1 MEEPTHKHSPPS
13 TGDNDVVDAT
23 VVPTTPL
30 LAFLERLQETALQT
44 LGKKGFDAKYYI
56 DVSLKS
62 DLSSAQK
69 AFDELPK
76 RSRPNGSVAVP
87 VEDFEKF
94 VTEYLEPAGS
104 DLVAHEPVDFV
115 AEPDGFLPK
124 VENPEVRAWA
134 LEVHSLWKILIR
146 KVSDGVGEHP
156 ERHTLLPLPEP
167 MLIPGSRFLEVY
179 YWDSYWAIR
188 GLMVSKMYETAK
200 SIVTNLIYLLD
211 TYGHV
216 LNGARA
222 YYTNRSEPPLLSA
235 MVSEIYNR
243 TGDLEFARKS
253 LPALIKEHK
262 FWTTGKHIVTVHD
275 AQGAKYSLSRY
286 FAMWNKPRPESG
298 TIDKKAAAKISDN
311 GPGKQLFYREVASTA
326 ESGWDFS
333 TRWMRD
339 ISDYTTLST
348 TSILPVDLNTYLLK
362 LELDIALLANVTGEE
377 TVAKSFSEASQ
388 IRKKAIESVFW
399 NAEKGQWFDYWLN
412 DDGSSSKECQPHI
425 CQIANQN
432 QNAFASNYAPLWID
446 LFHSDTAL
454 AEQVTASLESSGLVL
469 AAGIATSLT
478 NSGQQWD
485 FPNGWPPLQHQIV
498 EGLVRSG
505 SEKAKELAEEIA
517 VRWINS
523 NYAVYKKTGAMHEK
537 LDVRACGE
545 FGGGGELVLDGQMEL
560 CWLSWRSSVGLV
572 TGRSAVDSSVS
583 AFPVMIGL
591 LGVVIL
597 ALRAGEAKKD
607 WRTRKKVAVVWAD
620 RQIRLSVVLSSDF
633 PGGVAVD
640 GSGLFFKAAEWIMM
654 ARFVYTKVAGA
665 MTFFMPGLL
674 MEFDYRIAAADEVSL
689 VALGPIGPG
698 LFLCSLFCRPA
709 STLIFTITMANHH
722 LHFLFLLLLP
732 SLFWLP
738 ISAAESSSSCG
749 GHQGPVVPITPL
761 LSFLVRVQETAL
773 QTLGGR
779 NFDPKFYVDVS
790 LRFNLSHTQKVFD
803 DLPRRRDGS
812 VSVQEFQRFVA
823 GYLESA
829 GNGLVLHQPVDFVA
843 EPEGFLPK
851 VKNAKVRAWAL
862 EVHSLWRNLS
872 RKVSDEVRESPDL
885 HTLLP
890 LPEPVVIPGSRFR
903 EVYYWDSYWV
913 IRGLLASKMYD
924 TAKSIVT
931 NLIYLL
937 DTYGH
942 VLNGAR
948 SYYTNRSQPPLLS
961 AMVYEIYNRTGDV
974 KFARKALPAL
984 IKEHEFWTSG
994 EHKITVQDGQAA
1006 KHSLSRYYAKWNKPR
1021 PESATIDRDSAANIS
1036 DSCEKQDFYREVAS
1050 TAESGWDFSTRWMR
1064 NTSDFTTLSTT
1075 SILPVDLNTYLL
1087 KLELDI
1093 AFLAKATANRTVA
1106 RRFTKASE
1114 ARIQAIKS
1122 VFWNAKKGQWFDYWL
1137 NHGSAHKTQK
1147 GNHQNQNAFAS
1158 NFVPLWI
1165 DQFHSGQQSFG
1176 GACPEK
1182 LQKLRPYSCYWN
1194 RHFPNK
1200 LRTTMVTRDF
1210 PNGWAPLQHVVV
1222 EGLARSG
1229 SSKAKALAEEIAVRW
1244 INSNYI
1250 VYNNTGAM
1258 HEKLDVEAC
1267 GEFGGGG
1274 EYVPQT
1280 GFGWTNGVV
1289 LAFLEEF
1296 GWPQDRKLG
1305 C

>member
-1 MEEPTHKHSPPS
+1 
-13 TGDNDVVDAT
+13 
-23 VVPTTPL
+23 
-30 LAFLERLQETALQT
+30 
-44 LGKKGFDAKYYI
+44 
-56 DVSLKS
+56 
-62 DLSSAQK
+62 
-69 AFDELPK
+69 
-76 RSRPNGSVAVP
+76 
-87 VEDFEKF
+87 
-94 VTEYLEPAGS
+94 
-104 DLVAHEPVDFV
+104 
-115 AEPDGFLPK
+115 
-124 VENPEVRAWA
+124 
-134 LEVHSLWKILIR
+134 
-146 KVSDGVGEHP
+146 
-156 ERHTLLPLPEP
+156 
-167 MLIPGSRFLEVY
+167 
-179 YWDSYWAIR
+179 
-188 GLMVSKMYETAK
+188 
-200 SIVTNLIYLLD
+200 
-211 TYGHV
+211 
-216 LNGARA
+216 
-222 YYTNRSEPPLLSA
+222 
-235 MVSEIYNR
+235 
-243 TGDLEFARKS
+243 
-253 LPALIKEHK
+253 
-262 FWTTGKHIVTVHD
+262 
-275 AQGAKYSLSRY
+275 
-286 FAMWNKPRPESG
+286 
-298 TIDKKAAAKISDN
+298 
-311 GPGKQLFYREVASTA
+311 
-326 ESGWDFS
+326 
-333 TRWMRD
+333 
-339 ISDYTTLST
+339 
-348 TSILPVDLNTYLLK
+348 
-362 LELDIALLANVTGEE
+362 
-377 TVAKSFSEASQ
+377 
-388 IRKKAIESVFW
+388 
-399 NAEKGQWFDYWLN
+399 
-412 DDGSSSKECQPHI
+412 
-425 CQIANQN
+425 
-432 QNAFASNYAPLWID
+432 
-446 LFHSDTAL
+446 
-454 AEQVTASLESSGLVL
+454 
-469 AAGIATSLT
+469 
-478 NSGQQWD
+478 
-485 FPNGWPPLQHQIV
+485 
-498 EGLVRSG
+498 
-505 SEKAKELAEEIA
+505 
-517 VRWINS
+517 
-523 NYAVYKKTGAMHEK
+523 
-537 LDVRACGE
+537 
-545 FGGGGELVLDGQMEL
+545 
-560 CWLSWRSSVGLV
+560 
-572 TGRSAVDSSVS
+572 
-583 AFPVMIGL
+583 
-591 LGVVIL
+591 
-597 ALRAGEAKKD
+597 
-607 WRTRKKVAVVWAD
+607 
-620 RQIRLSVVLSSDF
+620 
-633 PGGVAVD
+633 
-640 GSGLFFKAAEWIMM
+640 
-654 ARFVYTKVAGA
+654 
-665 MTFFMPGLL
+665 
-674 MEFDYRIAAADEVSL
+674 
-689 VALGPIGPG
+689 
-698 LFLCSLFCRPA
+698 
-709 STLIFTITMANHH
+709 MANNH

-773 QTLGGR
+773 QTFGGR

-1137 NHGSAHKTQK
+1137 NHGSAPAHKGFSSKTQK

-1165 DQFHSGQQSFG
+1165 DQFHSDKALVERVLKSFKSSGLIRATGIATSLTNSGQQ
-1176 GACPEK
+1176 
-1182 LQKLRPYSCYWN
+1182 W
-1194 RHFPNK
+1194 
-1200 LRTTMVTRDF
+1200 DF
-1210 PNGWAPLQHVVV
+1210 PNGWAPLQHVIV

-1296 GWPQDRKLG
+1296 GWPQDKKLG

>member
-333 TRWMRD
+333 TRWMRL
-339 ISDYTTLST
+339 Y
-348 TSILPVDLNTYLLK
+348 NTVHHIHFACGFEYLFAQANDVLDFGQ

-545 FGGGGELVLDGQMEL
+545 FGGGGEYVSQAHKEEGSGGLGRPTDPAVRGSLVRLP
-560 CWLSWRSSVGLV
+560 WRSG
-572 TGRSAVDSSVS
+572 
-583 AFPVMIGL
+583 
-591 LGVVIL
+591 
-597 ALRAGEAKKD
+597 
-607 WRTRKKVAVVWAD
+607 
-620 RQIRLSVVLSSDF
+620 
-633 PGGVAVD
+633 
-640 GSGLFFKAAEWIMM
+640 
-654 ARFVYTKVAGA
+654 GA

-913 IRGLLASKMYD
+913 I
-924 TAKSIVT
+924 
-931 NLIYLL
+931 
-937 DTYGH
+937 
-942 VLNGAR
+942 
-948 SYYTNRSQPPLLS
+948 SQPPLLS

-1165 DQFHSGQQSFG
+1165 DQFHSDKVLVERVLKSFKSSGLIRATGIATSLTNSGQQ
-1176 GACPEK
+1176 
-1182 LQKLRPYSCYWN
+1182 W
-1194 RHFPNK
+1194 
-1200 LRTTMVTRDF
+1200 DF